1 MKHSLS
7 ILITV
12 FVILAFLVSCGGS
25 EGSGSGNSSGSD
37 WNNSGE
43 SEYNGS
49 SGSEDGYPGGS
60 GGSSGHSDDENLK
73 FEILDMNGNPITA
86 LEFQEGAERAGFQL
100 YNGTGQSVSWYVNKG
115 VNFCTSYDGMD
126 VVDYIESVDPSSGVI
141 EPGTSVSVVLSIN
154 PLVYSYKVSEPAYI
168 LISANGESHTLDLI
182 FPKKGIPECSPANSA
197 LCKDSSSG
205 LMWSEKGDRA
215 YFNWNVWEFADDW
228 CNSLVENGDGVYG
241 YSDWRLPTI
250 DELRTLIQNC
260 SSTESGGSCP
270 VSESRGMLSQEYA
283 GQCTGCGT
291 GGFSK
296 TGDRDNLWSSSAV
309 AGDSGYAWYVSFS
322 TGAILIGPKEDD
334 AGFLGNETQPMSVR
348 CVRTAR

>member
-1 MKHSLS
+1 MKHSLLLFIS
-7 ILITV
+7 V
-12 FVILAFLVSCGGS
+12 FAVFAFLISCGGS
-25 EGSGSGNSSGSD
+25 EESGNGNSSGSD

-49 SGSEDGYPGGS
+49 SGSEESNPGGS
-60 GGSSGHSDDENLK
+60 GGSTGHSESEDLK

-86 LEFQEGAERAGFQL
+86 LEFQEGSERAGFQF
-100 YNGTGQSVSWYVNKG
+100 YNGTGKDISWFINGSMCY
-115 VNFCTSYDGMD
+115 CESDRWD
-126 VVDYIESVDPSSGVI
+126 VVYFVESINPNSGVLK
-141 EPGTSVSVVLSIN
+141 PGTSVPVVLAIN
-154 PLVYSYKVSEPAYI
+154 PLVYSYEVKNSTL
-168 LISANGESHTLDLI
+168 LISADKSYNLELR
-182 FPKKGIPECSPANSA
+182 FPKKETPECSQEKSA

-228 CNSLVENGDGVYG
+228 CNSLYDGGFGD
-241 YSDWRLPTI
+241 WHLPTI

-260 SSTESGGSCP
+260 SSTEPGGSCP
-270 VSESRGMLSQEYA
+270 VSETRGMLSQEYA

-296 TGDRDNLWSSSAV
+296 MGDKDNLWSSSGV
-309 AGDSGYAWYVSFS
+309 AGDSDYAWYVSFAR
-322 TGAILIGPKEDD
+322 GAISVGYKKDFALFVD
-334 AGFLGNETQPMSVR
+334 ETLPMSVR